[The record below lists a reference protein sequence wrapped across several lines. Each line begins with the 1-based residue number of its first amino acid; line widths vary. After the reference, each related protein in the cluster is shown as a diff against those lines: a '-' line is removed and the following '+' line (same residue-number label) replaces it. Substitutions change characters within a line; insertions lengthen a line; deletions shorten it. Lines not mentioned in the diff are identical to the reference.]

1 MAFYIL
7 GIKGLEYFNEL
18 IAFYYVRQVTNTEV
32 WLLQISFMARFETF
46 TSLSI
51 NEKQI
56 HGQFLQ
62 IYTLTEYNLFSQ
74 SLLEFLFLF

>member
-1 MAFYIL
+1 
-7 GIKGLEYFNEL
+7 
-18 IAFYYVRQVTNTEV
+18 
-32 WLLQISFMARFETF
+32 MARFETF